1 MKSTTWNGSAAS
13 RRPFERSRTSSAM
26 GSLGCRQGGSA
37 GAGRRGWAPGH
48 SKPLAGPPQRFSP
61 QVWRSSWA
69 YWRSGAHTW
78 MGCGRV
84 LVCSLPDLEASAL
97 FPEGVTA
104 TTDPK
109 ELELI
114 KDDRCVYFCTYMSLP
129 VLQAGTGRRGMGL
142 GIFDEAHRTAGC
154 TDRLYS
160 QGLVDDEFP
169 MKHRLFLTATA
180 KHVDGDGSPVF
191 SMEDEGTY
199 GPVASTLSCRE
210 AMIRNHLR
218 LLDHRPGHRPW
229 ERVGPAE
236 PDR

>member
-1 MKSTTWNGSAAS
+1 V
-13 RRPFERSRTSSAM
+13 RP
-26 GSLGCRQGGSA
+26 
-37 GAGRRGWAPGH
+37 
-48 SKPLAGPPQRFSP
+48 
-61 QVWRSSWA
+61 
-69 YWRSGAHTW
+69 
-78 MGCGRV
+78 V
-84 LVCSLPDLEASAL
+84 LVSSLPNLEASAL

-129 VLQAGTGRRGMGL
+129 VLQAGIGRRGLGL
-142 GIFDEAHRTAGC
+142 GIFDEAHRTAGS

-191 SMEDEGTY
+191 SMEDESTY
-199 GPVASTLSCRE
+199 GPVASSESSATTRS
-210 AMIRNHLR
+210 
-218 LLDHRPGHRPW
+218 
-229 ERVGPAE
+229 
-236 PDR
+236 